1 MADISNRL
9 QQINT
14 LICSGVKA
22 NKSLAYSSLLQIQQ
36 ASNTNHTS
44 IDALAEFSRDS
55 IHPIVS
61 DTQDEDE
68 EIAAQALK
76 CLGFIIYHSSIV
88 AAIPAK
94 EANFIFKSLAE
105 LISRTRLKSVCN
117 LGVWCISIQQ
127 LDSDILAMNFQSL
140 LLAVTRALNNPYGS
154 LSTTFEA
161 IQAITML
168 AAKLSDKMRESS
180 NIWAP
185 PIYRR
190 LLSSDKRERDMSERC
205 LLKIRSTILPP
216 PLVLSKVLVK
226 DMKESLLIGMDK
238 LLSLG
243 MKVQAIAAWGWFIRI
258 LGSHSM
264 KNRSLVNNMLKIP
277 ERTFSDHDPQVQ
289 IASQVAWEGVID
301 ALVHTP
307 NLPCKFNLVK
317 EKDSNQTVQLLNG
330 NNCEIQ
336 ANGFSKSIKLIMV
349 PLVGVML
356 SKCDILVRVSCL
368 NTWHYLL
375 YKLESFV
382 NSPSVIK
389 LVLEPV
395 LEAIFQLV
403 PDNENLRLWTMC
415 LSFLDD
421 FLLAKCSHMD
431 NDVTAQL
438 CYKSEMVTS
447 ETVYS
452 EAGERFWKR
461 PIRWL
466 PWNLNHLNFH
476 LKMICVITSSA
487 SMETFNNE
495 NRTFAYDACQK
506 LFKSVLKGLQLELKK
521 PSANYDDVMFAIREI
536 LKFLRHLSD
545 DKSGDV
551 HIHHHLHYAVLHFI
565 QAVTKELEPSILG
578 SPLYEVE
585 LDLKAMDA
593 VQSVNHTSYAQ
604 VLGVP
609 SISHMDKVAP
619 IIYLVVMYSLVTV
632 RSTSKMHLTDCIL
645 KEMHKYFEL
654 VFSSFIP
661 PNNLLAAASLV
672 LYKNIVP
679 SSLKIWI
686 EIAKGL
692 MESSTMGNHLTLKTK
707 SETEGVDTICHFL
720 SYPFVVCS
728 SKKLCG
734 SPLESLELESVV
746 QVWNSLY
753 GSVNTLQLDSFVSI
767 SFTEGLASMLKGCL
781 DDQRMPG
788 CGSESCSSCE
798 DFIVVFLSIFVNIVT
813 NLLNGLQISKRRSD
827 RIMRKDSNR
836 EKSSFNSSSLRLA
849 ARFIGLL
856 WIKQGKNSSNW
867 LSRVFSALAQF
878 VSCLHLKHEIFE
890 FIEIISSPLLLW
902 LTKMETLDESIN
914 SELQILWS
922 KITSHLQKGCPSLV
936 SDSAFLKLLA
946 PLLEKTL
953 DHPNP
958 SISERTITFWSSSFG
973 EHLFASYP
981 QNLLPILHKLSRNGR
996 IKLQKRCLWVIE
1008 QCPGRQENADPP
1020 FSHRV
1025 SATSINSSKRIQ
1037 IMTTTN
1043 HDKQKE
1049 DTPTPNPKRKKIELT
1064 QHQKEV
1070 RQAQQGRTWD
1080 CGGHGPGIR
1089 TYTSLDFS
1097 QVVDDSEE
1105 SQDTQNLDSILE
1117 MARADN

>member
-609 SISHMDKVAP
+609 SISHMDK
-619 IIYLVVMYSLVTV
+619 
-632 RSTSKMHLTDCIL
+632 
-645 KEMHKYFEL
+645 
-654 VFSSFIP
+654 
-661 PNNLLAAASLV
+661 
-672 LYKNIVP
+672 
-679 SSLKIWI
+679 
-686 EIAKGL
+686 
-692 MESSTMGNHLTLKTK
+692 
-707 SETEGVDTICHFL
+707 
-720 SYPFVVCS
+720 
-728 SKKLCG
+728 
-734 SPLESLELESVV
+734 
-746 QVWNSLY
+746 
-753 GSVNTLQLDSFVSI
+753 LDSFVSI

>member
-1 MADISNRL
+1 
-9 QQINT
+9 
-14 LICSGVKA
+14 
-22 NKSLAYSSLLQIQQ
+22 
-36 ASNTNHTS
+36 
-44 IDALAEFSRDS
+44 
-55 IHPIVS
+55 
-61 DTQDEDE
+61 
-68 EIAAQALK
+68 
-76 CLGFIIYHSSIV
+76 
-88 AAIPAK
+88 
-94 EANFIFKSLAE
+94 
-105 LISRTRLKSVCN
+105 
-117 LGVWCISIQQ
+117 
-127 LDSDILAMNFQSL
+127 
-140 LLAVTRALNNPYGS
+140 
-154 LSTTFEA
+154 
-161 IQAITML
+161 
-168 AAKLSDKMRESS
+168 
-180 NIWAP
+180 
-185 PIYRR
+185 
-190 LLSSDKRERDMSERC
+190 MSERC
-205 LLKIRSTILPP
+205 LLKIRFTILPP
-216 PLVLSKVLVK
+216 PLVLSKALVK
-226 DMKESLLIGMDK
+226 DMKESLLIEMDK
-238 LLSLG
+238 LLSRG

-264 KNRSLVNNMLKIP
+264 KNRSLVNYMLKIP

-307 NLPCKFNLVK
+307 NLPCEINLVK
-317 EKDSNQTVQLLNG
+317 ENDSNQTVQLLNE
-330 NNCEIQ
+330 NNCEIK
-336 ANGFSKSIKLIMV
+336 ANAFSKSLKLIMV

-356 SKCDILVRVSCL
+356 SKCDISVRLSCL

-375 YKLESFV
+375 YKLDSFV

-389 LVLEPV
+389 LVVEPV

-421 FLLAKCSHMD
+421 FLLAKCSQMD
-431 NDVTAQL
+431 NDVTGHL
-438 CYKSEMVTS
+438 CYKSETVTPNIEYS
-447 ETVYS
+447 ETGKRS
-452 EAGERFWKR
+452 WKQC

-466 PWNLNHLNFH
+466 PWNLNHLDFH

-495 NRTFAYDACQK
+495 NRTFAYDACQ
-506 LFKSVLKGLQLELKK
+506 
-521 PSANYDDVMFAIREI
+521 
-536 LKFLRHLSD
+536 
-545 DKSGDV
+545 
-551 HIHHHLHYAVLHFI
+551 
-565 QAVTKELEPSILG
+565 
-578 SPLYEVE
+578 
-585 LDLKAMDA
+585 
-593 VQSVNHTSYAQ
+593 
-604 VLGVP
+604 
-609 SISHMDKVAP
+609 
-619 IIYLVVMYSLVTV
+619 SLVAV
-632 RSTSKMHLTDCIL
+632 WSTSTMHLTDCIL
-645 KEMHKYFEL
+645 KEMCRYFEL

-661 PNNLLAAASLV
+661 PDNLLAAATLV

-679 SSLKIWI
+679 SNLKIWI
-686 EIAKGL
+686 EVAKGL
-692 MESSTMGNHLTLKTK
+692 MESSTMGNHLALKTK
-707 SETEGVDTICHFL
+707 SETEGVDTICHIL

-728 SKKLCG
+728 SKELCG
-734 SPLESLELESVV
+734 SPLEGLELASVV
-746 QVWNSLY
+746 QVWKSLY

-767 SFTEGLASMLKGCL
+767 SFTEGLASMLNGCL

-798 DFIVVFLSIFVNIVT
+798 DFIADFFSIFVNIVT
-813 NLLNGLQISKRRSD
+813 NLLNGLQISKRRSYK
-827 RIMRKDSNR
+827 IMRKDSNS
-836 EKSSFNSSSLRLA
+836 EKSSLNNSSLRLA
-849 ARFIGLL
+849 ARFIEIV
-856 WIKQGKNSSNW
+856 WIKKGKNSSNW

-878 VSCLHLKHEIFE
+878 VNCLHLKQDIFE

-902 LTKMETLDESIN
+902 LTKMETLDERIN

-922 KITSHLQKGCPSLV
+922 KITSHLQNGCPSLV

-1008 QCPGRQENADPP
+1008 QCPARQEENADPP

-1025 SATSINSSKRIQ
+1025 SATSIKSSKRIQ

-1043 HDKQKE
+1043 HDKHKE
-1049 DTPTPNPKRKKIELT
+1049 DTPTSNPKRKKIKLT

-1070 RQAQQGRTWD
+1070 RRAQQGRSRD

>member
-1 MADISNRL
+1 MVNISNRL
-9 QQINT
+9 QEINT
-14 LICSGVKA
+14 LICSGLKA
-22 NKSLAYSSLLQIQQ
+22 HKSLAYSSLLQIQQ
-36 ASNTNHTS
+36 ASIPDHIS

-55 IHPIVS
+55 IHHIVS

-127 LDSDILAMNFQSL
+127 LDSDILAVHFQSL
-140 LLAVTRALNNPYGS
+140 LLAVTHALDNPYGS

-161 IQAITML
+161 IQDGRYIFLLETKILLVAAWAITKL

-205 LLKIRSTILPP
+205 LLKIRFTILPP
-216 PLVLSKVLVK
+216 PLVLSKALVK
-226 DMKESLLIGMDK
+226 DMKESLLIEMDK
-238 LLSLG
+238 LLSRG

-264 KNRSLVNNMLKIP
+264 KNRSLVNYMLKIP

-307 NLPCKFNLVK
+307 NLPCEINLVK
-317 EKDSNQTVQLLNG
+317 ENDSNQTVQLLNE
-330 NNCEIQ
+330 NNCEIK
-336 ANGFSKSIKLIMV
+336 ANAFSKSLKLIMV

-356 SKCDILVRVSCL
+356 SKCDISVRLSCL

-375 YKLESFV
+375 YKLDSFV

-389 LVLEPV
+389 LVVEPV

-421 FLLAKCSHMD
+421 FLLAKCSQMD
-431 NDVTAQL
+431 NDVTGHL
-438 CYKSEMVTS
+438 CYKSETVTPNIEYS
-447 ETVYS
+447 ETGKRS
-452 EAGERFWKR
+452 WKQC

-466 PWNLNHLNFH
+466 PWNLNHLDFH

-495 NRTFAYDACQK
+495 NRTFAYDACQ
-506 LFKSVLKGLQLELKK
+506 
-521 PSANYDDVMFAIREI
+521 R
-536 LKFLRHLSD
+536 
-545 DKSGDV
+545 
-551 HIHHHLHYAVLHFI
+551 
-565 QAVTKELEPSILG
+565 

-609 SISHMDKVAP
+609 SISYMDKVSP
-619 IIYLVVMYSLVTV
+619 ITYLVVMYSLVAV
-632 RSTSKMHLTDCIL
+632 WSTSTMHLTDCIL
-645 KEMHKYFEL
+645 KEMCRYFEL

-661 PNNLLAAASLV
+661 PDNLLAAATLV

-679 SSLKIWI
+679 SNLKIWI
-686 EIAKGL
+686 EVAKGL
-692 MESSTMGNHLTLKTK
+692 MESSTMGNHLALKTK
-707 SETEGVDTICHFL
+707 SETEGVDTICHIL

-728 SKKLCG
+728 SKELCG
-734 SPLESLELESVV
+734 SPLEGLELASVV
-746 QVWNSLY
+746 QVWKSLY

-767 SFTEGLASMLKGCL
+767 SFTEGLASMLNGCL

-798 DFIVVFLSIFVNIVT
+798 DFIADFFSIFVNIVT
-813 NLLNGLQISKRRSD
+813 NLLNGLQISKRRSYK
-827 RIMRKDSNR
+827 IMRKDSNS
-836 EKSSFNSSSLRLA
+836 EKSSLNNSSLRLA
-849 ARFIGLL
+849 ARFIEIV
-856 WIKQGKNSSNW
+856 WIKKGKNSSNW

-878 VSCLHLKHEIFE
+878 VNCLHLKQDIFE

-902 LTKMETLDESIN
+902 LTKMETLDERIN

-922 KITSHLQKGCPSLV
+922 KITSHLQNGCPSLV

-1008 QCPGRQENADPP
+1008 QCPARQEENADPP

-1025 SATSINSSKRIQ
+1025 SATSIKSSKRIQ

-1043 HDKQKE
+1043 HDKHKE
-1049 DTPTPNPKRKKIELT
+1049 DTPTSNPKRKKIKLT

-1070 RQAQQGRTWD
+1070 RRAQQGRSRD